1 MKQNEYEFRAKLW
14 EYQGSGAWF
23 FVTLP
28 GDKAAEIKHLFGT
41 PWRGWGSVRVEAT
54 IGASV
59 WKTSIFP
66 DKESASYLLPVKST
80 VRKAEGLA
88 AGSEVRVLL
97 RIPG

>member
-1 MKQNEYEFRAKLW
+1 MKHNEYRFKAKLW
-14 EYQGSGAWF
+14 EYQGESPWF

-28 GDKAAEIKHLFGT
+28 GDQAAEIKQLFGT
-41 PWRGWGSVRVEAT
+41 PWRGWGSVKVQAT
-54 IGASV
+54 IGSSV

-80 VRKAEGLA
+80 VRKTEGIG
-88 AGSEVRVLL
+88 AGSEVSVLL